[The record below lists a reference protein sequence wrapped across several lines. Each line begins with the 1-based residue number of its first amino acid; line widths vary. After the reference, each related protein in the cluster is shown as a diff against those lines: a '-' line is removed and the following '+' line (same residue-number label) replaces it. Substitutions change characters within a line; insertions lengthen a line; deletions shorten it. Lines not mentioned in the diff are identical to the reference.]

1 MIATFTALLFA
12 HVLADFVL
20 QTGWIHAN
28 KHRFGVLLLHGALV
42 LAATQAALGQVAAPE
57 ILLLALAHLAI
68 DAIKTHGRFTG
79 PVAFVVDQAAHLAS
93 LAALAAW
100 APGLWADGLYGVLLP
115 DPAQRLLLAA
125 MAVGAGLVLTLR
137 AGDFAIRALI
147 EAQAAPKG
155 TSSPE
160 RPCPPQD
167 GLPRGGRTIGYL
179 ERLLI
184 FVFVMS
190 GQFSAIGFL
199 VAAKSILRFGT
210 VSNDREATEYVII
223 GTLASFGWAIAMALG
238 TEALLSLL
246 PPLDSLRPA
255 P

>member
-20 QTGWIHAN
+20 QTGWIHAS
-28 KHRFGVLLLHGALV
+28 KRRAGVLLLHGAIV
-42 LAATQAALGQVAAPE
+42 LATTQAALGQVAAPE
-57 ILLLALAHLAI
+57 ILLLALAHLGI

-79 PVAFVVDQAAHLAS
+79 PGAFLTDQAAHLAT
-93 LAALAAW
+93 LAALAVW
-100 APGLWADGLYGVLLP
+100 APGLWAAGLHATLLP
-115 DPAQRLLLAA
+115 APAEALLLHA
-125 MAVGAGLVLTLR
+125 MALAAGLILTLR

-147 EAQAAPKG
+147 EVHPPQAGA
-155 TSSPE
+155 TT
-160 RPCPPQD
+160 PPQD
-167 GLPRGGRTIGYL
+167 GLPRGGRTIGHL

-184 FVFVMS
+184 FLLVLA

-223 GTLASFGWAIAMALG
+223 GTLASFGWAIGMAMATQSLL
-238 TEALLSLL
+238 ALLPALA
-246 PPLDSLRPA
+246 PLWPTS
-255 P
+255 